1 VDAAGDGVNWLTDTL
16 ALYGR
21 VFRKG
26 AVLTA
31 ANWPLAFLVVVYPT
45 ALMLLGAVVGSFG
58 MIGGIIWTTAL
69 AACVSSWLHFM
80 EQVVRGTG
88 RANLRDLPSSFG
100 TYLGDVINVLFL
112 IFVIQLVM
120 GFLLPP
126 RSLVAIV
133 LTLAMAVFFNAI
145 LELIYL
151 GRYSGPELL
160 MASYRFIGTN
170 WIEWFPAT
178 MLLLAIALAV
188 DLLVSALAGPAPD
201 AQTRRFV
208 QTIASV
214 AVGFVLAYASI
225 VRGLLYLELSSSSRR
240 AREFKRRAEG

>member
-1 VDAAGDGVNWLTDTL
+1 
-16 ALYGR
+16 
-21 VFRKG
+21 
-26 AVLTA
+26 
-31 ANWPLAFLVVVYPT
+31 
-45 ALMLLGAVVGSFG
+45 
-58 MIGGIIWTTAL
+58 
-69 AACVSSWLHFM
+69 
-80 EQVVRGTG
+80 
-88 RANLRDLPSSFG
+88 
-100 TYLGDVINVLFL
+100 
-112 IFVIQLVM
+112 
-120 GFLLPP
+120 
-126 RSLVAIV
+126 
-133 LTLAMAVFFNAI
+133 MAVFFNAI

-188 DLLVSALAGPAPD
+188 DLLVSAFAGSDPD

-208 QTIASV
+208 QTVASV
-214 AVGFVLAYASI
+214 AVGLVLAYASI

>member
-1 VDAAGDGVNWLTDTL
+1 MSWLTDTL
-16 ALYGR
+16 ALYAR

-31 ANWPLAFLVVVYPT
+31 TNWPLAFLVVCYPM
-45 ALMLLGAVVGSFG
+45 ALMYLNVLLAPLGI
-58 MIGGIIWTTAL
+58 IGGVLWTTAL

-80 EQVVRGTG
+80 EQVVQGTG
-88 RANLRDLPSSFG
+88 RAHLPDLPRSFA

-112 IFVIQLVM
+112 MFILRLLVT
-120 GFLLPP
+120 LVLAPA
-126 RSLVAIV
+126 SELVAIV
-133 LTLAMAVFFNAI
+133 LSLAMAVFFNAV

-178 MLLLAIALAV
+178 ILLLGLALAL
-188 DLLVSALAGPAPD
+188 DQILPAGPLGV
-201 AQTRRFV
+201 F
-208 QTIASV
+208 TILG
-214 AVGFVLAYASI
+214 VGLVVAYASI
-225 VRGLLYLELSSSSRR
+225 VRGLLYLELATSSRR
-240 AREFKRRAEG
+240 AREFRRRAQG